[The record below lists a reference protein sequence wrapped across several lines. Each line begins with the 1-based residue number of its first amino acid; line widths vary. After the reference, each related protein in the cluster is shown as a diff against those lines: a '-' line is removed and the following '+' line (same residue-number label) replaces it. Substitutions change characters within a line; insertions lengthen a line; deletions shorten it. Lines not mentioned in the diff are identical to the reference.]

1 MMLFLLDANAQH
13 LTSDSKSALT
23 VAAGLAMSSG
33 KLTVVFLDD
42 SAAGERNEAERGE
55 MKSALEA
62 LGLSEVSILEER
74 IEGKGKGSV
83 AVGDAADT
91 FSADLVVL
99 SSSAVHEGHVDANL
113 LVEFV
118 PAPLLLLP

>member
-1 MMLFLLDANAQH
+1 MLMHARISLADPCTRARHHAARERASADAR
-13 LTSDSKSALT
+13 
-23 VAAGLAMSSG
+23 V
-33 KLTVVFLDD
+33 
-42 SAAGERNEAERGE
+42 
-55 MKSALEA
+55 
-62 LGLSEVSILEER
+62 
-74 IEGKGKGSV
+74 EGKGKGSV